1 MSKKTQLAEL
11 AELAGSSEVS
21 QKIASKK
28 SSSKKKITQHK
39 PVKRP
44 PVPTAYQDEGK
55 GLDDILGDAQTRHIT
70 SSEDSA
76 FYLLRQISQ
85 DRGFGDYV
93 DYPSMIASLKSM
105 ADNVNK
111 GDMREMEAML
121 VSSAKCLE
129 VLAESLLVRGLRQ
142 DMWHHLE
149 GFLKLGLKA
158 QNQMRH
164 TLETLGKLKNPPVVI
179 AKQANLATNQQVNN
193 HSRDEKTIVPNE
205 LSAGVKHELCQNKGT
220 PSDEVGN
227 DSSVE
232 AVAEIYGCKDRR
244 R

>member
-1 MSKKTQLAEL
+1 MSKAV
-11 AELAGSSEVS
+11 A
-21 QKIASKK
+21 
-28 SSSKKKITQHK
+28 KKKVTQHK
-39 PVKRP
+39 PVKRR
-44 PVPTAYQDEGK
+44 PVPTAYEDEGK
-55 GLDDILGDAQTRHIT
+55 SLDDMLGDAQTRHIT

-76 FYLLRQISQ
+76 FYLLRQISK
-85 DRGFGDYV
+85 DRGFGEYV
-93 DYPSMIASLKSM
+93 DYPSMIASLKTM

-121 VSSAKCLE
+121 ASSAKCLE

-142 DMWHHLE
+142 DQWHHLD

-164 TLETLGKLKNPPVVI
+164 TIETLGKLKNPPVVI

-205 LSAGVKHELCQNKGT
+205 LSVGVKHELCQNNGT
-220 PSDEVGN
+220 PSDAVTD

-232 AVAEIYGCKDRR
+232 AVATLNRCKD
-244 R
+244 

>member
-1 MSKKTQLAEL
+1 MSKTVEH
-11 AELAGSSEVS
+11 
-21 QKIASKK
+21 
-28 SSSKKKITQHK
+28 HK
-39 PVKRP
+39 PISRP
-44 PVPTAYQDEGK
+44 PAPTAVREEGESV
-55 GLDDILGDAQTRHIT
+55 DDMLGKAQTTHIT

-76 FYLLRQISQ
+76 YYLLKQISK
-85 DRGFGDYV
+85 DRGFGEYV
-93 DYPSMIASLKSM
+93 DYPSMIASLKTM

-142 DMWHHLE
+142 DMWHHLD

-205 LSAGVKHELCQNKGT
+205 LSAGVQHELCQNSGT
-220 PSDEVGN
+220 PSDTVTD
-227 DSSVE
+227 DSSLE
-232 AVAEIYGCKDRR
+232 AVAEIHRCKNRR
-244 R
+244 G

>member
-1 MSKKTQLAEL
+1 MSKTVEH
-11 AELAGSSEVS
+11 
-21 QKIASKK
+21 
-28 SSSKKKITQHK
+28 HK
-39 PVKRP
+39 PISRP
-44 PVPTAYQDEGK
+44 PVPTAVREEGESV
-55 GLDDILGDAQTRHIT
+55 DDMLGKAQTTHIT

-76 FYLLRQISQ
+76 FYLLKQISKE
-85 DRGFGDYV
+85 RGFGEYV
-93 DYPSMIASLKSM
+93 DYPSMIASLKTM

-142 DMWHHLE
+142 DMWHHLD

-179 AKQANLATNQQVNN
+179 AKQAKLATNQQVNN
-193 HSRDEKTIVPNE
+193 HSRDEKTILPNE
-205 LSAGVKHELCQNKGT
+205 LSTEAQHELCQNTGT
-220 PSDEVGN
+220 PSDAVTD

-232 AVAEIYGCKDRR
+232 AVAEVHRCKD
-244 R
+244 

>member
-1 MSKKTQLAEL
+1 MSKTVEH
-11 AELAGSSEVS
+11 
-21 QKIASKK
+21 
-28 SSSKKKITQHK
+28 HK
-39 PVKRP
+39 PISRP
-44 PVPTAYQDEGK
+44 PVPTAVREEGESV
-55 GLDDILGDAQTRHIT
+55 DDMLGKAQTTHIT

-76 FYLLRQISQ
+76 YYLLKQISK
-85 DRGFGDYV
+85 DRGFGEYV
-93 DYPSMIASLKSM
+93 DYPSMIASLKTM
-105 ADNVNK
+105 TENVNK

-142 DMWHHLE
+142 DMWHHLD

-205 LSAGVKHELCQNKGT
+205 LSAGVQHELCQNSGT
-220 PSDEVGN
+220 PSDTVTD
-227 DSSVE
+227 DSSLE
-232 AVAEIYGCKDRR
+232 AVAQVDWSKD
-244 R
+244 

>member
-1 MSKKTQLAEL
+1 MAKK
-11 AELAGSSEVS
+11 V
-21 QKIASKK
+21 
-28 SSSKKKITQHK
+28 TQHK
-39 PVKRP
+39 PVKRL
-44 PVPTAYQDEGK
+44 PVPTAYEEDGK
-55 GLDDILGDAQTRHIT
+55 SLDDMLGDAQTRLIT

-85 DRGFGDYV
+85 DRGFGEYV
-93 DYPSMIASLKSM
+93 DYPSMIASLKMM

-142 DMWHHLE
+142 DMWHHLD

-164 TLETLGKLKNPPVVI
+164 TIETLGKLKNPPVVI

-205 LSAGVKHELCQNKGT
+205 LSAGVQHELCQNNGT
-220 PSDEVGN
+220 SRDAVTD

-232 AVAEIYGCKDRR
+232 AVAQVHWSKD
-244 R
+244 

>member
-1 MSKKTQLAEL
+1 MTKK
-11 AELAGSSEVS
+11 V
-21 QKIASKK
+21 
-28 SSSKKKITQHK
+28 TQHK

-44 PVPTAYQDEGK
+44 PVPTAYEEDGK
-55 GLDDILGDAQTRHIT
+55 SLDDMLGKAQTTHIT

-76 FYLLRQISQ
+76 YYLLRQISQ

-93 DYPSMIASLKSM
+93 DYPSMIASLKTM
-105 ADNVNK
+105 AENVNK

-193 HSRDEKTIVPNE
+193 GISHDVKAITPNKQSEGKTNV
-205 LSAGVKHELCQNKGT
+205 VCQNQST
-220 PSDEVGN
+220 PTDAVRN

-232 AVAEIYGCKDRR
+232 AVAQVDRSKE
-244 R
+244 

>member
-1 MSKKTQLAEL
+1 MSKTVEH
-11 AELAGSSEVS
+11 
-21 QKIASKK
+21 
-28 SSSKKKITQHK
+28 HK
-39 PVKRP
+39 PISRP
-44 PVPTAYQDEGK
+44 PVPTAVREEGASV
-55 GLDDILGDAQTRHIT
+55 DDMLGKAQTTHIT

-76 FYLLRQISQ
+76 YYLLKQISK
-85 DRGFGDYV
+85 DRGFGEYV
-93 DYPSMIASLKSM
+93 DYPSMIASLKAM
-105 ADNVNK
+105 AENVNK
-111 GDMREMEAML
+111 GEMREIEAML

-142 DMWHHLE
+142 DMWHHLD

-205 LSAGVKHELCQNKGT
+205 LSAGVQHELCQNSGT
-220 PSDEVGN
+220 PSDAVTD

-232 AVAEIYGCKDRR
+232 ALAEVHRCKD
-244 R
+244 

>member
-1 MSKKTQLAEL
+1 MSKTVEH
-11 AELAGSSEVS
+11 
-21 QKIASKK
+21 
-28 SSSKKKITQHK
+28 HK
-39 PVKRP
+39 PISRP
-44 PVPTAYQDEGK
+44 PVPTAVREEGESV
-55 GLDDILGDAQTRHIT
+55 DDMLGKAQTTHIT

-76 FYLLRQISQ
+76 YYLLKQISK
-85 DRGFGDYV
+85 DRGFGEYV

-158 QNQMRH
+158 QNQMLH

-205 LSAGVKHELCQNKGT
+205 LSAGLQHELCQNSGT
-220 PSDEVGN
+220 PSDAVKD

-232 AVAEIYGCKDRR
+232 AVAEIHRR
-244 R
+244 KNRRG

>member
-11 AELAGSSEVS
+11 AGSSKVS

-28 SSSKKKITQHK
+28 SSSKKKITQHE

-76 FYLLRQISQ
+76 FYLLRQISK

-93 DYPSMIASLKSM
+93 DYPSMIASLKTM

-205 LSAGVKHELCQNKGT
+205 LSAGLQHELCQNSGT
-220 PSDEVGN
+220 PSDAVKD

-232 AVAEIYGCKDRR
+232 AVAEIHRR
-244 R
+244 KNRRG

>member
-1 MSKKTQLAEL
+1 MSKAVT
-11 AELAGSSEVS
+11 
-21 QKIASKK
+21 
-28 SSSKKKITQHK
+28 KKKVTQHK

-44 PVPTAYQDEGK
+44 PVPTAYEDEGK
-55 GLDDILGDAQTRHIT
+55 SLDDMLGDAQTRHIT

-76 FYLLRQISQ
+76 YYLLKQISK
-85 DRGFGDYV
+85 DRGFGEYV
-93 DYPSMIASLKSM
+93 DYPSMIASLKTM
-105 ADNVNK
+105 AENVNK

-142 DMWHHLE
+142 DMWHHLD

-205 LSAGVKHELCQNKGT
+205 LSAGVQHELCQNNGT
-220 PSDEVGN
+220 SRDAVTD

-232 AVAEIYGCKDRR
+232 AVAQVHWSKD
-244 R
+244 

>member
-1 MSKKTQLAEL
+1 MSKTVEH
-11 AELAGSSEVS
+11 
-21 QKIASKK
+21 
-28 SSSKKKITQHK
+28 HK
-39 PVKRP
+39 PISRP
-44 PVPTAYQDEGK
+44 PVPTAVREEGASV
-55 GLDDILGDAQTRHIT
+55 DDMLGKAQTTHIT

-76 FYLLRQISQ
+76 YYLLKQISK
-85 DRGFGDYV
+85 DRGFGEYV
-93 DYPSMIASLKSM
+93 DYPSMIASLKTM

-205 LSAGVKHELCQNKGT
+205 LSAGLQHELCQNSGT
-220 PSDEVGN
+220 PSDAVKD

-232 AVAEIYGCKDRR
+232 AVAEIHRR
-244 R
+244 KNRRG

>member
-28 SSSKKKITQHK
+28 SSSKKKITQHE

-193 HSRDEKTIVPNE
+193 HSRDGKSIVPNE
-205 LSAGVKHELCQNKGT
+205 LSSGVQNELCQNSET
-220 PSDEVGN
+220 PSDAVTD

-232 AVAEIYGCKDRR
+232 AVAEIHRCKNRR
-244 R
+244 G

>member
-1 MSKKTQLAEL
+1 MSKTVEH
-11 AELAGSSEVS
+11 
-21 QKIASKK
+21 
-28 SSSKKKITQHK
+28 HK
-39 PVKRP
+39 PVSRP
-44 PVPTAYQDEGK
+44 PVPTAVREEGASV
-55 GLDDILGDAQTRHIT
+55 DDILGDAQTRHIT

-164 TLETLGKLKNPPVVI
+164 TIETLGKLKNPPVVI

-193 HSRDEKTIVPNE
+193 HSRDENTIVPNE
-205 LSAGVKHELCQNKGT
+205 LSAGVQHELCQNKGT
-220 PSDEVGN
+220 SPDAVTD

-232 AVAEIYGCKDRR
+232 AVAQVDWSKD
-244 R
+244 

>member
-1 MSKKTQLAEL
+1 MSKTVEH
-11 AELAGSSEVS
+11 
-21 QKIASKK
+21 
-28 SSSKKKITQHK
+28 HK
-39 PVKRP
+39 PVSRP
-44 PVPTAYQDEGK
+44 PVPTAVREEGASV
-55 GLDDILGDAQTRHIT
+55 DDILGDAQTRHIT

-193 HSRDEKTIVPNE
+193 HSRDENTIVPNE
-205 LSAGVKHELCQNKGT
+205 LSAGVQHELCQNSGT
-220 PSDEVGN
+220 PSDAVTD
-227 DSSVE
+227 DSPVE
-232 AVAEIYGCKDRR
+232 AVAQVHWSKD
-244 R
+244 

>member
-1 MSKKTQLAEL
+1 
-11 AELAGSSEVS
+11 
-21 QKIASKK
+21 
-28 SSSKKKITQHK
+28 
-39 PVKRP
+39 
-44 PVPTAYQDEGK
+44 
-55 GLDDILGDAQTRHIT
+55 
-70 SSEDSA
+70 
-76 FYLLRQISQ
+76 
-85 DRGFGDYV
+85 
-93 DYPSMIASLKSM
+93 
-105 ADNVNK
+105 
-111 GDMREMEAML
+111 

-164 TLETLGKLKNPPVVI
+164 TLETFGKLKNPPVVI

-205 LSAGVKHELCQNKGT
+205 LSAGVQHELCQNNGT
-220 PSDEVGN
+220 SRDAVTD

-232 AVAEIYGCKDRR
+232 AVAQVHWSKD
-244 R
+244 

>member
-1 MSKKTQLAEL
+1 MSKTVEH
-11 AELAGSSEVS
+11 
-21 QKIASKK
+21 
-28 SSSKKKITQHK
+28 HK
-39 PVKRP
+39 PISRP
-44 PVPTAYQDEGK
+44 PVPTAVREEGASV
-55 GLDDILGDAQTRHIT
+55 DDMLGKAQTTHIT

-76 FYLLRQISQ
+76 YYLLKQISK
-85 DRGFGDYV
+85 DRGFGEYV
-93 DYPSMIASLKSM
+93 DYPSMIASLKTM

-142 DMWHHLE
+142 DMWHHLD

-164 TLETLGKLKNPPVVI
+164 TIETLGKLKNPPVVI

-205 LSAGVKHELCQNKGT
+205 LSAGLQHELCQNSGT
-220 PSDEVGN
+220 PSDAVRD
-227 DSSVE
+227 DSSME
-232 AVAEIYGCKDRR
+232 AVAEVHRRKDR
-244 R
+244 

>member
-1 MSKKTQLAEL
+1 MAKK
-11 AELAGSSEVS
+11 V
-21 QKIASKK
+21 
-28 SSSKKKITQHK
+28 TQHK
-39 PVKRP
+39 PVKRL
-44 PVPTAYQDEGK
+44 PVPTAYEEDGK
-55 GLDDILGDAQTRHIT
+55 SLDDMLGDAQTRLIT

-85 DRGFGDYV
+85 DRGFGEYV
-93 DYPSMIASLKSM
+93 DYPSMIASLKTM
-105 ADNVNK
+105 AENVNK

-142 DMWHHLE
+142 DMWHHLD

-164 TLETLGKLKNPPVVI
+164 TIETLGKLKNPPVVI

-205 LSAGVKHELCQNKGT
+205 LSGLKHELCQNNGT
-220 PSDEVGN
+220 SRDAVTD

-232 AVAEIYGCKDRR
+232 AVAQVHRR
-244 R
+244 KNRRG

>member
-1 MSKKTQLAEL
+1 MSKNTQLAEL

-28 SSSKKKITQHK
+28 SSSKKKITQHE

-93 DYPSMIASLKSM
+93 DYPTLTKSITGM
-105 ADNVNK
+105 AKQVHN
-111 GDMREMEAML
+111 GDLRQMETML
-121 VSSAKCLE
+121 VASAKCLE
-129 VLAESLLVRGLRQ
+129 ILSHSMMGRAFRF
-142 DMWHHLE
+142 DMLCHTE
-149 GFLKLGLKA
+149 AFLKLGLKA

-164 TLETLGKLKNPPVVI
+164 TIETLGKLKNPPVVI

-193 HSRDEKTIVPNE
+193 HSRDEKVIQPNE
-205 LSAGVKHELCQNKGT
+205 QSAGVQHELCQDSGT
-220 PSDEVGN
+220 PCDAVSD
-227 DSSVE
+227 DTSVE
-232 AVAEIYGCKDRR
+232 AVAEVDRC
-244 R
+244 

>member
-1 MSKKTQLAEL
+1 MNKTVEH
-11 AELAGSSEVS
+11 
-21 QKIASKK
+21 
-28 SSSKKKITQHK
+28 HK
-39 PVKRP
+39 PISRP
-44 PVPTAYQDEGK
+44 PVPTAVREEGASV
-55 GLDDILGDAQTRHIT
+55 DDMLGKAQTTHIT

-76 FYLLRQISQ
+76 YYLLKQISK
-85 DRGFGDYV
+85 DRGFGEYV
-93 DYPSMIASLKSM
+93 DYPSMIASLKTM
-105 ADNVNK
+105 AENVNK

-142 DMWHHLE
+142 DQWHHLD

-164 TLETLGKLKNPPVVI
+164 TIETLGKLKNPPVVI

-193 HSRDEKTIVPNE
+193 GISHDVKAITPNKQSE
-205 LSAGVKHELCQNKGT
+205 GNTNVVCQNQST
-220 PSDEVGN
+220 PTDAIGN

-232 AVAEIYGCKDRR
+232 TVAKVHRCKDQGG
-244 R
+244 

>member
-11 AELAGSSEVS
+11 AGSSKVS

-28 SSSKKKITQHK
+28 SSSKKKITQHE

-205 LSAGVKHELCQNKGT
+205 LSGGQHELCQNNGT
-220 PSDEVGN
+220 SSDAVTD

-232 AVAEIYGCKDRR
+232 AVAQVDRCKDRR
-244 R
+244 G

>member
-1 MSKKTQLAEL
+1 MSKVVA
-11 AELAGSSEVS
+11 
-21 QKIASKK
+21 
-28 SSSKKKITQHK
+28 KKKVTQHK

-44 PVPTAYQDEGK
+44 PVPTAYEDEGK
-55 GLDDILGDAQTRHIT
+55 SLDDMLGDAQTRHIT

-76 FYLLRQISQ
+76 YYLLKQISK
-85 DRGFGDYV
+85 DRGFGEYV
-93 DYPSMIASLKSM
+93 DYPSMIASLKTM
-105 ADNVNK
+105 AENVNK

-142 DMWHHLE
+142 DMWHHLD

-205 LSAGVKHELCQNKGT
+205 LSAGVQHELCQNNGT
-220 PSDEVGN
+220 SRDAVTD

-232 AVAEIYGCKDRR
+232 AVAQVHWSKD
-244 R
+244 

>member
-1 MSKKTQLAEL
+1 ML
-11 AELAGSSEVS
+11 
-21 QKIASKK
+21 
-28 SSSKKKITQHK
+28 
-39 PVKRP
+39 
-44 PVPTAYQDEGK
+44 GK
-55 GLDDILGDAQTRHIT
+55 AQTTHIT

-76 FYLLRQISQ
+76 YYLLKQISK
-85 DRGFGDYV
+85 DRGFGEYV
-93 DYPSMIASLKSM
+93 DYPSMIASLKTM

-193 HSRDEKTIVPNE
+193 HSRDDKTIVPNE
-205 LSAGVKHELCQNKGT
+205 LSGVQNELCQNKGT
-220 PSDEVGN
+220 PSDAVTD

-232 AVAEIYGCKDRR
+232 AVAQVHRR
-244 R
+244 

>member
-1 MSKKTQLAEL
+1 MSKTVEH
-11 AELAGSSEVS
+11 
-21 QKIASKK
+21 
-28 SSSKKKITQHK
+28 HK
-39 PVKRP
+39 PISRP
-44 PVPTAYQDEGK
+44 PVPTAVREEGESV
-55 GLDDILGDAQTRHIT
+55 DDMLGKAQTTHIT

-76 FYLLRQISQ
+76 YYLLKQISK
-85 DRGFGDYV
+85 DRGFGEYV
-93 DYPSMIASLKSM
+93 DYPSMIASLKTM
-105 ADNVNK
+105 AENVNK
-111 GDMREMEAML
+111 GDMRELEAML

-142 DMWHHLE
+142 DMWHHLD

-193 HSRDEKTIVPNE
+193 HSRDEKIIAPNE
-205 LSAGVKHELCQNKGT
+205 LSTGVLHELCQNNGT
-220 PSDEVGN
+220 SRDAVTD

-232 AVAEIYGCKDRR
+232 AVAEIHRCKNRR
-244 R
+244 G

>member
-1 MSKKTQLAEL
+1 MSKAV
-11 AELAGSSEVS
+11 A
-21 QKIASKK
+21 
-28 SSSKKKITQHK
+28 KKKVTQHK

-44 PVPTAYQDEGK
+44 PVPTAYEDEGK
-55 GLDDILGDAQTRHIT
+55 SLDDMLGDAQTRHIT

-76 FYLLRQISQ
+76 FYLLRQISK
-85 DRGFGDYV
+85 DRGFGEYV
-93 DYPSMIASLKSM
+93 DYPSMIASLKTM

-121 VSSAKCLE
+121 ASSAKCLE

-142 DMWHHLE
+142 DQWHHLD

-164 TLETLGKLKNPPVVI
+164 TIETLGKLKNPPVVI

-193 HSRDEKTIVPNE
+193 HTRDEKTIVPNE
-205 LSAGVKHELCQNKGT
+205 LSVGVKHELCQNNGT
-220 PSDEVGN
+220 PSDAVTD

-232 AVAEIYGCKDRR
+232 AVATLNRCKD
-244 R
+244 

>member
-1 MSKKTQLAEL
+1 MSKTVEH
-11 AELAGSSEVS
+11 
-21 QKIASKK
+21 
-28 SSSKKKITQHK
+28 HK
-39 PVKRP
+39 PISRP
-44 PVPTAYQDEGK
+44 PVPTAVREEGESV
-55 GLDDILGDAQTRHIT
+55 DDMLGKAQTTHIT

-76 FYLLRQISQ
+76 YYLLKQISK
-85 DRGFGDYV
+85 DRGFGEYV
-93 DYPSMIASLKSM
+93 DYPSMIASLKTM
-105 ADNVNK
+105 AENVNK

-142 DMWHHLE
+142 DMWHHLD

-205 LSAGVKHELCQNKGT
+205 LSAGLQHELCQNSGT
-220 PSDEVGN
+220 PSDAVTD

-232 AVAEIYGCKDRR
+232 AVAQVHRR
-244 R
+244 KNRRG

>member
-1 MSKKTQLAEL
+1 MSKTVEH
-11 AELAGSSEVS
+11 
-21 QKIASKK
+21 
-28 SSSKKKITQHK
+28 HK
-39 PVKRP
+39 PISRP
-44 PVPTAYQDEGK
+44 PAPTAVREEGTSV
-55 GLDDILGDAQTRHIT
+55 DDMLGKAQTTHIT

-76 FYLLRQISQ
+76 YYLLKQISK
-85 DRGFGDYV
+85 DRGFGEYV
-93 DYPSMIASLKSM
+93 DYPSMIASLKTM
-105 ADNVNK
+105 AENVNK

-142 DMWHHLE
+142 DMWHHLD

-205 LSAGVKHELCQNKGT
+205 LSAGVQHELCQNNGT
-220 PSDEVGN
+220 PSDAVTD
-227 DSSVE
+227 DSSME
-232 AVAEIYGCKDRR
+232 AVAEIYGCKD
-244 R
+244 

>member
-1 MSKKTQLAEL
+1 MSKTVEH
-11 AELAGSSEVS
+11 
-21 QKIASKK
+21 
-28 SSSKKKITQHK
+28 HK
-39 PVKRP
+39 PISRP
-44 PVPTAYQDEGK
+44 PVPTAVREEGASV
-55 GLDDILGDAQTRHIT
+55 DDMLGKAQTTHIT

-76 FYLLRQISQ
+76 YYLLKQISK
-85 DRGFGDYV
+85 DRGFGEYV
-93 DYPSMIASLKSM
+93 DYPSMIASLKTM

-164 TLETLGKLKNPPVVI
+164 TIETLGKLKNPPVVI

-205 LSAGVKHELCQNKGT
+205 LSAGVQHELCKNKGT
-220 PSDEVGN
+220 SSNAVTD

-232 AVAEIYGCKDRR
+232 ALAEVQRCKD
-244 R
+244 

>member
-1 MSKKTQLAEL
+1 MSKLVA
-11 AELAGSSEVS
+11 
-21 QKIASKK
+21 
-28 SSSKKKITQHK
+28 KKKVTQHK

-44 PVPTAYQDEGK
+44 PVPTAYEDDGK
-55 GLDDILGDAQTRHIT
+55 SLDDMLGKAQTTHIT

-85 DRGFGDYV
+85 DRGFGEYV
-93 DYPSMIASLKSM
+93 DYPSMIASLKTM
-105 ADNVNK
+105 AENVNK

-142 DMWHHLE
+142 DMWHHLD

-164 TLETLGKLKNPPVVI
+164 TLETLGKLKNPSVVI

-193 HSRDEKTIVPNE
+193 HSRDENTIAPNE
-205 LSAGVKHELCQNKGT
+205 LSAGVQHELCQNNGT
-220 PSDEVGN
+220 PSDAVTD

-232 AVAEIYGCKDRR
+232 AVAQVQRCKD
-244 R
+244 